1 MSRIVVVS
9 NRVPVPAGNAG
20 HAGGLAVALL
30 GLMQRR
36 GGLWFGWSGAVTETA
51 GGDHAPPAFAQRGA
65 VGYATLD
72 LTEAEH
78 RGYYTGYSNGVL
90 WPMLHALPHLMVFR
104 RQDLETYRKVN
115 HRFADNLVPLLRDDD
130 RIWVHDYHLMSLPGA
145 LRAQGVDN
153 PTGFFLHVPFPGP
166 EAVAV
171 APGIRGLVQDVLAS
185 DLIGFQTA
193 TDRDNFAATATELA
207 GAMRTGD
214 QTMEMGGREVHLGVF
229 PAEIAASEFAATAAA
244 QVGLEPTRLLAQS
257 LRGQALLLGIDR
269 LDPTKGLPERLEAFR
284 RVISRRPARS
294 ATMLQIAAPSRE
306 DVLAYRR
313 LRAEVDSAAGSINS
327 EFGEPDW
334 LPLRL
339 LARPQ
344 SRDTIAGFMRLAKV
358 GLVTPLRDGMNLVA
372 KEYVAAQDPA
382 DPGVLVLSRFA
393 GAAAQLGSALLV
405 NPHDAEG
412 MAEAIHRALD
422 MPLAER
428 QERWWASWQAIAGAT
443 PEGWGEDFLRALT
456 PDGLE
461 RLPVAG
467 MA

>member
-9 NRVPVPAGNAG
+9 NRVPVPAGNSG

-36 GGLWFGWSGAVTETA
+36 GGLWFGWSGAVTEET
-51 GGDHAPPAFAQRGA
+51 GPPAFAQRGA

-90 WPMLHALPHLMVFR
+90 WPMLHSLPHLMSFR
-104 RQDLETYRKVN
+104 RQDLDTYRRVN
-115 HRFADNLVPLLRDDD
+115 QRFAHNLAPLLEQDD
-130 RIWVHDYHLMSLPGA
+130 RIWVHDYHLFSLPGA
-145 LRAQGVDN
+145 LRSQGVRN
-153 PTGFFLHVPFPGP
+153 PTGFFLHVPFPAP
-166 EAVAV
+166 DAAAV
-171 APGIRGLVQDVLAS
+171 APGIRSLVQDVLAS
-185 DLIGFQTA
+185 DLLGFQTA
-193 TDRDNFAATATELA
+193 SDRDNFAATATEFA
-207 GAMRTGD
+207 GAVRTGD
-214 QTMEMGGREVHLGVF
+214 QQLELGGRPIRLGVF
-229 PAEIAASEFAATAAA
+229 PAEIAAREFAATAAA
-244 QVGLEPTRLLAQS
+244 QSVLEPARLLSRS
-257 LRGQALLLGIDR
+257 LQRQALILGVDR

-284 RVISRRPARS
+284 RVIARRPARS

-313 LRAEVDSAAGSINS
+313 LRQEVDSAAGSINS

-344 SRDTIAGFMRLAKV
+344 TRDTVAGFMRLARV
-358 GLVTPLRDGMNLVA
+358 CLVTPIRDGMNLVA
-372 KEYVAAQDPA
+372 KEFIAAQDPS

-393 GAAAQLGSALLV
+393 GAAAQLSSALLV

-412 MAEAIHRALD
+412 MAEALACALD
-422 MPLAER
+422 MPRAER
-428 QERWWASWQAIAGAT
+428 LERWLAAWEAIAGAS
-443 PEGWGEDFLRALT
+443 PEGWGEDFLRALA
-456 PDGLE
+456 PGDLAGL
-461 RLPVAG
+461 PAAG
-467 MA
+467 SA

>member
-20 HAGGLAVALL
+20 QAGGLAVALL

-36 GGLWFGWSGAVTETA
+36 GGLWFGWSGAVTEH
-51 GGDHAPPAFAQRGA
+51 GGAPSFTQRGA

-90 WPMLHALPHLMVFR
+90 WPMLHSLPHLMTFR
-104 RQDLETYRKVN
+104 RQDLDIYRRVN
-115 HRFADNLVPLLRDDD
+115 RRFADNLVPLLRADD

-145 LRAQGVDN
+145 LRIRGVRN
-153 PTGFFLHVPFPGP
+153 PTGFFLHVPFPSP
-166 EAVAV
+166 DSAAV
-171 APGIRGLVQDVLAS
+171 APGIRSLVQDVLHA
-185 DLIGFQTA
+185 DLLGFQTA
-193 TDRDNFAATATELA
+193 TDRDNFAATATDFA
-207 GAMRTGD
+207 GARRTGD
-214 QTMEMGGREVHLGVF
+214 SMMEVEGREVRLGVF
-229 PAEIAASEFAATAAA
+229 PVEIAAREFAATAAA
-244 QVGLEPTRLLAQS
+244 QARSEAARLLARSIQ
-257 LRGQALLLGIDR
+257 GQALLLGIDR
-269 LDPTKGLPERLEAFR
+269 LDPTKGLPERLEAFSRLLTR
-284 RVISRRPARS
+284 RVPRTV
-294 ATMLQIAAPSRE
+294 TMLQIAAPSRE

-313 LRAEVDSAAGSINS
+313 LRQELEAAAGAINS
-327 EFGEPDW
+327 ERGEPDW

-344 SRDTIAGFMRLAKV
+344 QRETVAGFMRLARV
-358 GLVTPLRDGMNLVA
+358 GVVTPLRDGMNLVA

-393 GAAAQLGSALLV
+393 GAAAQLASSLLV

-412 MAEAIHRALD
+412 MAEALQAALD

-428 QERWWASWQAIAGAT
+428 RVRWQAAWEAIAGAS
-443 PEGWGEDFLRALT
+443 PEGWGESFLRALG
-456 PDGLE
+456 PEELLE
-461 RLPVAG
+461 LPAAG
-467 MA
+467 RA